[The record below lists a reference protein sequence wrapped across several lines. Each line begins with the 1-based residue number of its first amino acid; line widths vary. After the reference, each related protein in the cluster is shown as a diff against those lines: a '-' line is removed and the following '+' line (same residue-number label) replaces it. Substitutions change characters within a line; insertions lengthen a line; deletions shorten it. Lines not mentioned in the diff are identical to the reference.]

1 MKNFTRKLMLLT
13 ALTAFVLSPVNAQSQ
28 TQKKIQTNTAASA
41 TSAAKSATAVKT
53 SSTAQNPA
61 SAGQES
67 KEVTNEQLM
76 QEILS
81 LKRQVEGYRHS
92 FDQVYKK
99 VDDLMWHKMLEDI
112 AHVDK
117 VRLTG
122 PPRWKP
128 LREDDRFAKNPLQF
142 YSYVF
147 IPKDIDIT
155 QKYPLIVL
163 PHSGIHA
170 DFSTYY
176 AHIVRELIAQGYIVV
191 SAEYRGSTG
200 YGRATYENIDY
211 GGLENEDVLASR
223 DYMLEN
229 YKIVDKERVGIIGW
243 SHGGMIALMNILR
256 YPDMY
261 KCAFAG
267 VPVSDLA
274 NRLASHTP
282 EYTAYFTAKY
292 HIGQTI
298 EENPEEYKRR
308 SPSTYAKDLRKPLLI
323 HTNTNDNDVYVEEV
337 LLMIDSLKAHGKE
350 FDYKVFQEIAGGHGF
365 DRIDTKEATDIRFS
379 VHKFL
384 EMHLAPPRPFK
395 SPADMRRAAYKF

>member
-28 TQKKIQTNTAASA
+28 TQKKNQTNTAASA